1 MENRF
6 KPRAWEID
14 PVTQRVTLQDYEDIK
29 LMIHEIVGPDA
40 KALDLDNHD
49 NVLRASDVPTNSRFA
64 YYFERMGPPY
74 CERRYSKGLIIS
86 LGQPPWDEETIHYY
100 LRIFDKRQ
108 DANIPYRIL

>member
-14 PVTQRVTLQDYEDIK
+14 PVTQRVTPQDYEDIK

-49 NVLRASDVPTNSRFA
+49 NV
-64 YYFERMGPPY
+64 
-74 CERRYSKGLIIS
+74 
-86 LGQPPWDEETIHYY
+86 
-100 LRIFDKRQ
+100 
-108 DANIPYRIL
+108 